1 MQTDIDLI
9 WTFMLDYTKGWG
21 VRRHHHD
28 YFQLYFCISGE
39 GCFYLNG
46 ETYQIKQN
54 DCLVIQPHQV
64 HELYPIVSG
73 QLRIIDTKFRIQ
85 DSKIY
90 QAVMEL
96 PPMVSMEDQAFRELQ
111 QNMRAEWAS
120 GTEYSREMATLL
132 FEQSLCLLLR
142 KTASI
147 AHEISFYHE
156 IEQKIANLSGVEQK
170 IAKYL
175 S

>member
-46 ETYQIKQN
+46 ETQQIKQN

-132 FEQSLCLLLR
+132 FDQSLCLLLR

-147 AHEISFYHE
+147 ALEISFYHV
-156 IEQKIANLSGVEQK
+156 IEQKIANLSGAEPK
-170 IAKYL
+170 IEM
-175 S
+175 